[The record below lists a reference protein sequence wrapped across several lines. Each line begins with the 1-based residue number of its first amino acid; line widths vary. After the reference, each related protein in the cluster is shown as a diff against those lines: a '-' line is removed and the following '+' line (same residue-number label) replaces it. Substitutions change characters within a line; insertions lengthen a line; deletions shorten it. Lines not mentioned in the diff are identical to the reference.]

1 MNPRVEYYSKIIR
14 DALEEAER
22 NASIPRRLTSRV
34 IQEGVRQA
42 TSRDW
47 EDNNQLRF
55 TFRINTTNE
64 ESLSDQAAEC
74 LSDREEESLVQ
85 ETQDEFRSL
94 FGTTQPRQT
103 PLTSTR
109 NFLSKLYRIVRHPR
123 QRPVFKSLLR
133 QLFTNN
139 QRLFKQAWKSL
150 LYLTR
155 IFYAALTFV
164 DLATRSD
171 LECIQLRHIPAH
183 TASRLKN
190 PENRSPIEVL
200 TSLGSPPPSQQ
211 WRDFFQSREK
221 VQQFIRLSGS
231 KKAVHGEVQL
241 ILHVDSQ
248 NLAHEGLTG
257 RVFPYIGCSK
267 RCCFFCDLFRKVHG
281 TFQAR
286 GTHQT
291 LFPLW
296 GLPEELLQHSLP
308 VLRQLL
314 ELLRGT
320 LRRMLAAWSYP
331 PPRRDLLEQSSAALS
346 TAQAMQNEAPTYS
359 IHPQTSR

>member
-1 MNPRVEYYSKIIR
+1 MIG
-14 DALEEAER
+14 DALEEAKR
-22 NASIPRRLTSRV
+22 NASIPKRLTSRV
-34 IQEGVRQA
+34 IQEGVRRA

-47 EDNNQLRF
+47 EDNNQLYF
-55 TFRINTTNE
+55 TFRLDTTNE
-64 ESLSDQAAEC
+64 ESLSDQAVDC

-85 ETQDEFRSL
+85 ETHHEFCSL
-94 FGTTQPRQT
+94 FGTTQPIPA
-103 PLTSTR
+103 PLTPIR

-123 QRPVFKSLLR
+123 QRPIFKTLSR

-171 LECIQLRHIPAH
+171 LKCIHLRHIPAP
-183 TASRLKN
+183 TAPRVKN
-190 PENRSPIEVL
+190 PEERSSTKVL

-221 VQQFIRLSGS
+221 VQEFIRLSGS
-231 KKAVHGEVQL
+231 RKTVHGEVQL

-248 NLAHEGLTG
+248 NFAHEGLTG

-308 VLRQLL
+308 VLRQFS
-314 ELLRGT
+314 ELLRGI
-320 LRRMLAAWSYP
+320 LRRILAASSYP

-346 TAQAMQNEAPTYS
+346 TAQAMQNETQTYS
-359 IHPQTSR
+359 IRPQTSR